1 MIIQIDEKVHNNLYL
16 LKIPFNFVIF
26 NIYVH
31 LPLFQ
36 LKSIYTNN
44 YIYLQSRSQNED
56 DLTRRKHRRGNPD
69 VKLSV
74 SMGRAVLQFFEVY
87 ENKA

>member
-1 MIIQIDEKVHNNLYL
+1 MVIQIDKIVYNNLYL
-16 LKIPFNFVIF
+16 LKIHFNSVIF

-44 YIYLQSRSQNED
+44 YIYLQSRSQNEHY
-56 DLTRRKHRRGNPD
+56 LKRRKHRRGNPD